1 MDGSPVNLDSLVP
14 LQAVVVDP
22 LTQRP
27 IATHQ
32 QGDDRTTGCFH
43 GILRQRGA
51 EPTDKH
57 LTRQRV
63 DLESPDGLAGVAVDV
78 DHVVF

>member
-1 MDGSPVNLDSLVP
+1 MP

-27 IATHQ
+27 IARHQ
-32 QGDDRTTGCFH
+32 QRDDGTAGCFH
-43 GILRQRGA
+43 GIFGQRAA
-51 EPTDKH
+51 EPADKH

-63 DLESPDGLAGVAVDV
+63 DLESPDAGGAVAVDV
-78 DHVVF
+78 DHVVV

>member
-1 MDGSPVNLDSLVP
+1 MA

-27 IATHQ
+27 ITTDQ
-32 QGDDRTTGCFH
+32 QSDDRAAGCFQ
-43 GILRQRGA
+43 GILGQRSA
-51 EPTDKH
+51 EPADKH

-63 DLESPDGLAGVAVDV
+63 DLESPDAGGAVAVDV